1 MKKETRFKLLFE
13 EYYAPLCLY
22 AKRYIDD
29 LNVRKDLVSEVF
41 MAVWE
46 KLDEDLMDENTIAA
60 YLQRAVKNQCLNH
73 LKHQAYEW
81 DYAEWMQKKAR
92 SYATSPDH
100 LYTRNELY
108 ELLFHVIRQ
117 MPKEQ
122 RRVFIECFV
131 QKKTQV
137 EVAAE
142 MNVSVKTIHR
152 YKEKIVATLKEQ
164 LKDYLIILILLH
176 CLPNIK

>member
-1 MKKETRFKLLFE
+1 MKKETQFKLLFE

-142 MNVSVKTIHR
+142 MNMSVKTIHR